1 MLDLNGDEPLF
12 SIPVGDREARKDPPG
27 PSVPIPVP
35 STENRPSFDDLW
47 NQVMGSKD
55 SKSKSKSKTKKG
67 SSSTTV
73 DVDLR
78 EKRKQLQK
86 ERPKKAMNGAG
97 YEYVRV
103 WNEDGS
109 DYKMVTRGRVEMEK
123 ILGRSL
129 QDHEK
134 VFFRN
139 RTLKGDAK
147 YAPENLVLG
156 LKSGVSLDMFT
167 CGNCG
172 CRGNWVPEHLTE
184 ERGPASD

>member
-12 SIPVGDREARKDPPG
+12 SLPVGGREASKPVVG
-27 PSVPIPVP
+27 PTVPIPVP
-35 STENRPSFDDLW
+35 STESRPSFDELW
-47 NQVMGSKD
+47 NQVMGSKG
-55 SKSKSKSKTKKG
+55 SKSKTKKD
-67 SSSTTV
+67 SSTTSI

-103 WNEDGS
+103 WNEEGT

-123 ILGRSL
+123 IMGRPL

-134 VFFRN
+134 VFFRD
-139 RTLKGDAK
+139 RQLKGDAK

-184 ERGPASD
+184 DRGPASD